1 MTSRVRCGGR
11 LAPPPRAPQARAVPA
26 DHDADPAAE
35 RAAIEALRA
44 AGELETAHR
53 RAVALADSHHDHA
66 GAQAAAAY
74 ACDRLGREREAVRY
88 YTQAYELGGPD
99 DDPAGFLL
107 GYGSTLRNVGRHDDA
122 IAILGQAALEH
133 PDHAALRAFLA
144 LALHSA
150 GHATLALATML
161 DAALASSP
169 TAFAPYRRAL
179 GDYLAELQDAA
190 LPALS
195 PEPRSPP

>member
-1 MTSRVRCGGR
+1 M
-11 LAPPPRAPQARAVPA
+11 PA
-26 DHDADPAAE
+26 DHDRDPAAE
-35 RAAIEALRA
+35 LAAIEALRA
-44 AGELETAHR
+44 AGEHEAAHR
-53 RAVALADSHHDHA
+53 RAVALADARHDDVR
-66 GAQAAAAY
+66 AQAAAAY
-74 ACDRLGREREAVRY
+74 ACDRLGRERDAVRY
-88 YTQAYELGGPD
+88 YAQAHELGGPV

-122 IAILGQAALEH
+122 IAILGQAALAH

-144 LALHSA
+144 LALHAA

-179 GDYLAELQDAA
+179 ASYLQELQDAA
-190 LPALS
+190 LPEPSVSRA
-195 PEPRSPP
+195 PRSPP